1 MVGSMSAVTCTLYFI
16 PFVLR
21 VAGVVAAI
29 WDLILFILWIALF
42 GVFGKVRPFQPF
54 HWEAW

>member
-1 MVGSMSAVTCTLYFI
+1 MSAVTCTLYFI